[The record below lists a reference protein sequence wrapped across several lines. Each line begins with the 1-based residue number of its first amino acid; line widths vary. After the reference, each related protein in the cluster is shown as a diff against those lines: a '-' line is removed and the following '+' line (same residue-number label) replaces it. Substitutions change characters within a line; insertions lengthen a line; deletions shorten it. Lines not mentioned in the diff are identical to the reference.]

1 MFRRIKTAFAAAL
14 AAGLTLGSGL
24 TLGAGGAAAETAWP
38 LRNITIIVPYSAGGA
53 TDILAR
59 KVAEGLTTILGKT
72 VIVDNRPGAG
82 ATLGTTLAANAKP
95 DGYTLFLG
103 QVSSHGIAPNL
114 YTTLKYDP
122 VKSFVP
128 IVYLDAIPNILVVNK
143 NLPVN
148 TVDELIAYAKAN
160 PDKLNYASSGIGA
173 STHLSGE
180 MFKAKTGIQMTHIPF
195 PGSAQA
201 ITSVI
206 GGQTQLMFDN
216 MPSAYQY
223 VLSGDLKALA
233 ITTLQRSPLA
243 PNIPTVAE
251 AAKSVDLSTFE
262 ATSWFGLFAPAGTP
276 KEVVARV
283 NAATNE
289 LLKKPEMIKFLHD
302 SGAVVGG
309 GTPEELARHVDA
321 ELAKWKGVIDQAGVP
336 KQ

>member
-1 MFRRIKTAFAAAL
+1 
-14 AAGLTLGSGL
+14 
-24 TLGAGGAAAETAWP
+24 
-38 LRNITIIVPYSAGGA
+38 
-53 TDILAR
+53 
-59 KVAEGLTTILGKT
+59 
-72 VIVDNRPGAG
+72 
-82 ATLGTTLAANAKP
+82 
-95 DGYTLFLG
+95 
-103 QVSSHGIAPNL
+103 
-114 YTTLKYDP
+114 
-122 VKSFVP
+122 
-128 IVYLDAIPNILVVNK
+128 
-143 NLPVN
+143 
-148 TVDELIAYAKAN
+148 VDELIAYAKAN

-180 MFKAKTGIQMTHIPF
+180 MFKARTGIQMTHIPF

-233 ITTLQRSPLA
+233 ITTLQRSPQA

-251 AAKSVDLSTFE
+251 AAKSVDLSNFE

-289 LLKKPEMIKFLHD
+289 LLKKPEMIKFLND

-321 ELAKWKGVIDQAGVP
+321 ELAKWKRVIDQAGVP